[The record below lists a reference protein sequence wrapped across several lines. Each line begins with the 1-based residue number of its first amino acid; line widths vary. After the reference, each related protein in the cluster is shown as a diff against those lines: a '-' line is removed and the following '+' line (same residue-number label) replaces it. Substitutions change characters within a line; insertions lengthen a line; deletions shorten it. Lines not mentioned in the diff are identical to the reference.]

1 MQKLKW
7 STIEQRRIWTDV
19 TLMYKEVNQLK
30 ALKADPI
37 SYQPSLATV
46 RGTRNSHCL
55 KFVPY
60 HCRINV
66 YQLLFFFSKNNLP
79 LEHSTRI
86 NYTLTIAGA
95 VQNIYSEPP
104 TLDHLL
110 CILRYKQWHVQCLHL
125 DAIPL
130 HAYTCSFLTNK
141 CPQCILAPVLTLEI
155 KLKEQSLCSLP
166 I

>member
-1 MQKLKW
+1 MEHHRTETHLNWRNSYVQRSQPTQ
-7 STIEQRRIWTDV
+7 STQSS
-19 TLMYKEVNQLK
+19 
-30 ALKADPI
+30 PI

-46 RGTRNSHCL
+46 WGTRNSHCL

-66 YQLLFFFSKNNLP
+66 YQLLFFSKNNLP

-86 NYTLTIAGA
+86 SYTLTIAIA
-95 VQNIYSEPP
+95 VQTIYSEHP

-110 CILRYKQWHVQCLHL
+110 CILRYKQWPVQCSHG
-125 DAIPL
+125 DASPL
-130 HAYTCSFLTNK
+130 HACTCSFLTNK
-141 CPQCILAPVLTLEI
+141 CPQCILAPVLTLKM

>member
-19 TLMYKEVNQLK
+19 TLMYREVNQLI
-30 ALKADPI
+30 ALIAVPI

-46 RGTRNSHCL
+46 RRIRNSHCL

-66 YQLLFFFSKNNLP
+66 YQLLFFFKNNLP
-79 LEHSTRI
+79 LEHSNRI
-86 NYTLTIAGA
+86 SYTLTIARA
-95 VQNIYSEPP
+95 VQTIYSEPP
-104 TLDHLL
+104 TLDHLP
-110 CILRYKQWHVQCLHL
+110 CILRCKQWPVQCSHL

-130 HAYTCSFLTNK
+130 HACTCSFLTNK
-141 CPQCILAPVLTLEI
+141 CPQCILAPVLTLKM
-155 KLKEQSLCSLP
+155 KLKEQSSCSLP

>member
-30 ALKADPI
+30 ALIADPI

-46 RGTRNSHCL
+46 RETRNSHCL
-55 KFVPY
+55 KCVPY

-66 YQLLFFFSKNNLP
+66 YQLLFFFKNNLP
-79 LEHSTRI
+79 LEHSIRI
-86 NYTLTIAGA
+86 IYTLTIAGA
-95 VQNIYSEPP
+95 VQTIYSEPP
-104 TLDHLL
+104 TLEHLP
-110 CILRYKQWHVQCLHL
+110 CILRCKQWPVQCSHW

-141 CPQCILAPVLTLEI
+141 CPQCILAPVLTLKI

>member
-30 ALKADPI
+30 ALKAAQYHTNLPQQQ
-37 SYQPSLATV
+37 YEKLGTV
-46 RGTRNSHCL
+46 TAW
-55 KFVPY
+55 
-60 HCRINV
+60 NV
-66 YQLLFFFSKNNLP
+66 YHITAELTSTNFYFFFKNNLP
-79 LEHSTRI
+79 LEHSIRI
-86 NYTLTIAGA
+86 IYTLTIAGA
-95 VQNIYSEPP
+95 VQTIYSEPP
-104 TLDHLL
+104 TLDHLP
-110 CILRYKQWHVQCLHL
+110 CILRCKQWPVQCSHW

-141 CPQCILAPVLTLEI
+141 CSQCILAPVLTLKI